1 MLKTWSPNEV
11 PNRAP
16 PLPEH
21 VLHAMVGWSFF
32 HEQYSFGVSL
42 MLGYYAMLRTG
53 ELLGLKAAHLLC
65 EKGQPKIIVSLGLTK
80 GGKRQGAAESCVV
93 GYDKVVKLVQQWK
106 AIASP
111 TTGFTPNPAR
121 WRTLFNEALVS
132 LKLQH
137 FGSVRTVSGEAVPH
151 GGSHATI
158 PWIKFWYKGVGRRQ
172 KPLEFTS
179 MRDYP
184 YWRNFNFPLPSLP
197 LLRFSPFFVI
207 IPLPP
212 IFGHLSLPAK
222 CGEEQGDV
230 ESLKEARG
238 RENPAVG
245 IWQSISS
252 LFFLQTLT

>member
-1 MLKTWSPNEV
+1 MQPNHVLWDMIRSSNWSNNGRPL
-11 PNRAP
+11 P
-16 PLPEH
+16 PLPP
-21 VLHAMVGWSFF
+21 VLHQILHVG
-32 HEQYSFGVSL
+32 
-42 MLGYYAMLRTG
+42 
-53 ELLGLKAAHLLC
+53 AHCSMRLWYH
-65 EKGQPKIIVSLGLTK
+65 S
-80 GGKRQGAAESCVV
+80 
-93 GYDKVVKLVQQWK
+93 
-106 AIASP
+106 
-111 TTGFTPNPAR
+111 N
-121 WRTLFNEALVS
+121 FNTSV
-132 LKLQH
+132 
-137 FGSVRTVSGEAVPH
+137 SVRTVSGEAVPH